1 MSRRFA
7 VVAVGVAMSGLVVGC
22 GSSGSGDADAASA
35 ATSKSPGVSAAP
47 ESAGSTSAAA
57 SPSASDAPVVE
68 IPPGPE
74 AGTDA
79 AVAWEALMGPD
90 GEYAAAAS
98 YSAVIDSF
106 GEVQPYV
113 DIKAAEERHINAL
126 IRQLDRLDV
135 QAPPNPYLGKLTAPA
150 DLGSAAQAWAAGEVL
165 NVEMYDQ
172 LLTQTSD
179 ATLVRVLGNLRRASQ
194 ESHLPLFELAA
205 ANGGTLSPEQMTGV
219 QAGA

>member
-1 MSRRFA
+1 MNRRFA
-7 VVAVGVAMSGLVVGC
+7 VVAVSVAMSGLLVGC
-22 GSSGSGDADAASA
+22 GSSSSGNANTAPATTPVAPSASS
-35 ATSKSPGVSAAP
+35 TQEPGA
-47 ESAGSTSAAA
+47 STSAEA
-57 SPSASDAPVVE
+57 SPSASETPAVE

-106 GEVQPYV
+106 GQVQPYV
-113 DIKAAEERHINAL
+113 DIKAAEERHIDAL
-126 IRQLDRLDV
+126 IRQLNRLGV
-135 QAPPNPYLGKLTAPA
+135 QAPPNPYLGKLAAPA
-150 DLGSAAQAWAAGEVL
+150 DLGSAAQAWATGEVL

-179 ATLVRVLGNLRRASQ
+179 ASLVRVLENLRRASQ

-205 ANGGTLSPEQMTGV
+205 ANGGTLTPEQMSGV
-219 QAGA
+219 